1 MFNQVILVGKIVGTP
16 VFTTTHLGAIQCK
29 ICIEVE
35 RPFKQIGAENYGK
48 DLIEVYV
55 WEGIALTIKDTLKQG
70 SVVMIR
76 GRLEQYD
83 CIIDPNAGE
92 ARYPV
97 RVIGE
102 RIMFMSN
109 KEEEEERNE

>member
-16 VFTTTHLGAIQCK
+16 VFTTTHLGAVQCK

-35 RPFKQIGAENYGK
+35 RPFKQIGAEDYGK
-48 DLIEVYV
+48 DLMDVYI
-55 WEGIALTIKDTLKQG
+55 WEGIALTIKDTLKRG
-70 SVVMIR
+70 SIVMIR
-76 GRLEQYD
+76 GRLEQCNYISSNSGE
-83 CIIDPNAGE
+83 IIH
-92 ARYPV
+92 PV

-102 RIMFMSN
+102 RIMYMSN